1 MAVAVNMY
9 QTAASRNLKTFGNE
23 NSYQTAQ
30 PENGQPQD
38 PNLNSNSMRKK
49 TGK

>member
-9 QTAASRNLKTFGNE
+9 QTTALRNLKTLGNE

-30 PENGQPQD
+30 PGNGQPQD
-38 PNLNSNSMRKK
+38 PNLTSS
-49 TGK
+49 